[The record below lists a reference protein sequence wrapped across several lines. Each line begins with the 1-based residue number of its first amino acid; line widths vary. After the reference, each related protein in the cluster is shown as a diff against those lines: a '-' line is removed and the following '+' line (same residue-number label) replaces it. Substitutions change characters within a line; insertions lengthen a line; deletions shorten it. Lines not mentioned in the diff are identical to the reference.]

1 MKSMLV
7 IGLGRFGK
15 HLAKELTKLGN
26 DVMVVDIKE
35 EPVKDLISIVTAAQI
50 GDCMDEAVLK
60 SLGINNFDVCF
71 VCISNNF
78 QASLEITSLLKE
90 MSAAKVVSRAG
101 RDIQAKFL
109 LRNGA
114 DDVIYPERDM
124 AQRAAVKYS
133 AYNAFDYIELTPEYA
148 IFEIETPKA
157 WVGHKIGDVN
167 VRSKYNVNIIGYKSA
182 DKITPMTSADHV
194 FSEGQHL
201 IIAANKKDA
210 KLLFEKGKANKFIR

>member
-1 MKSMLV
+1 MKSMLI

-15 HLAKELTKLGN
+15 HLAKKLTELGN
-26 DVMVVDIKE
+26 DVMAVDIDE
-35 EPVKDLISIVTAAQI
+35 AAVRDLVSNVTAVQI
-50 GDCMDEAVLK
+50 GDCMDEAVLQ

-90 MSAAKVVSRAG
+90 MGAAHVVSKAN
-101 RDIQAKFL
+101 RDVQAKFL

-133 AYNAFDYIELTPEYA
+133 VSNAFEYIELTPEYTL
-148 IFEIETPKA
+148 IEIDTPEP
-157 WVGHKIGDVN
+157 WIGHEVSDVN
-167 VRSKYNVNIIGYKSA
+167 VRSNYNINIIGYKSNGS
-182 DKITPMTSADHV
+182 IIPMTSANHV
-194 FSEGQHL
+194 FQKDEHL
-201 IIAANKKDA
+201 IIAGSKKDC
-210 KLLFEKGKANKFIR
+210 LRLFEKGKANKFIR